1 MTLWRQIIMHPAEQ
15 KYIGVIGSSSN
26 VPEDVYKLAEEV
38 GRFIAEA
45 GCITVTGGGFGIMEA
60 ASRGAK
66 LAGGLVVGILPEGD
80 RHGANAYIDVAIPTG
95 VGYALRNI
103 TTIRASDSVIMI
115 RGSSGT
121 LNEVTQAYAHGKPL
135 TVLQGTGGF
144 ADRLEAFLPIPG
156 YLDERRSVQIEF
168 VATGSEAVRRA
179 VERIGT
185 IQPPKLG
192 LTTEM
197 VRDQ

>member
-1 MTLWRQIIMHPAEQ
+1 MMIHPAEQ
-15 KYIGVIGSSSN
+15 KYIGVIGSASN

-38 GRFIAEA
+38 GRLIAEA
-45 GCITVTGGGFGIMEA
+45 GCILVTGGGSGIMEA

-66 LAGGLVVGILPEGD
+66 QAGGLVVGILPEGD
-80 RHGANAYIDVAIPTG
+80 RHGANAYLDVAIPTG

-103 TTIRASDSVIMI
+103 TTIRSSDSVIMI

-135 TVLQGTGGF
+135 TVLQGSGGM

-156 YLDERRSVQIEF
+156 YLDERKTVKIEF
-168 VATGSEAVRRA
+168 VKTINEAVQRA
-179 VERIGT
+179 VARVGT
-185 IQPPKLG
+185 VPPPNLG
-192 LTTEM
+192 LTYEFI
-197 VRDQ
+197 RDQ